1 MRGWN
6 DDNTMPNSNLV
17 DHAYDDLA
25 HSLRVLLEADYRANR
40 AGLLYTDRVEAI
52 GNIETAL
59 GAVLNAFHSL
69 YDAIKSQLGNPLI
82 DWYRTGE
89 LAVIL
94 AVRNARHHNH
104 ANRVRTLYTYHARES
119 KWPDRIS
126 QYVLIDF
133 NSPEEGADTFDVFLS
148 WADMNTL
155 LSMPAN
161 ESRIRPSSR
170 DAIRAYLGAER
181 FDSYAAYYEL
191 TRDRVFFNVVPLI
204 VNAAIVI
211 TPLIKPYLTAL
222 SLESRTFAELFDG
235 MAPADTKVP
244 EVNCGPFVLPS

>member
-1 MRGWN
+1 
-6 DDNTMPNSNLV
+6 MPNSNLI
-17 DHAYDDLA
+17 DHAHDDLA
-25 HSLRVLLEADYRANR
+25 HSLRVLLEADYHANR
-40 AGLLYTDRVEAI
+40 AGLLFTDRPEAV

-69 YDAIKSQLGNPLI
+69 YDAIDRQLGNPLV

-89 LAVIL
+89 LATIL
-94 AVRNARHHNH
+94 AIRNARHHNH
-104 ANRVRTLYTYHARES
+104 ASKIRTLYTYHARES
-119 KWPDRIS
+119 EWPDRMS

-133 NSPEEGADTFDVFLS
+133 NSPEEGADTFDVYLS
-148 WADMNTL
+148 WADLASL

-161 ESRIRPSSR
+161 ESRIRLSSR

-181 FDSYAAYYEL
+181 FDSYAAYYGL
-191 TRDRVFFNVVPLI
+191 DRSRVFFNIVPLI

-211 TPLIKPYLTAL
+211 TPLIKPHLTAL

-235 MAPADTKVP
+235 MVPADTKAP
-244 EVNCGPFVLPS
+244 EVNCGPVDCH

>member
-1 MRGWN
+1 
-6 DDNTMPNSNLV
+6 MPNANLI
-17 DHAYDDLA
+17 DHAHDDLA
-25 HSLRVLLEADYRANR
+25 HSLRVLLEADYHANR
-40 AGLLYTDRVEAI
+40 AGLLFTDRPEAV

-69 YDAIKSQLGNPLI
+69 YDAIESQLGKPLI

-94 AVRNARHHNH
+94 AIRNARHHNH
-104 ANRVRTLYTYHARES
+104 ANKIRTLYTYHARNS
-119 KWPDRIS
+119 GSPNRMS
-126 QYVLIDF
+126 RYVLIDF
-133 NSPEEGADTFDVFLS
+133 DSPEEDADTFELYLS
-148 WADMNTL
+148 WADLNTL

-170 DAIRAYLGAER
+170 DAIWTYLGAEK
-181 FDSYAAYYEL
+181 FDSYAALYDL
-191 TRDRVFFNVVPLI
+191 TKDRVFFNVVPLI

-235 MAPADTKVP
+235 MAPADTKSP
-244 EVNCGPFVLPS
+244 TVNCGPFVLPS